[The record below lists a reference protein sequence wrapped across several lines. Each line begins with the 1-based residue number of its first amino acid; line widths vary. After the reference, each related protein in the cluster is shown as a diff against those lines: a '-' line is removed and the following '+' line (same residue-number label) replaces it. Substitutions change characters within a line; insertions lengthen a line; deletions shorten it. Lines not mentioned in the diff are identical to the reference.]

1 MPAHALGMGASP
13 FPPIGHIHVIGI
25 CGTAMGAVAAMLR
38 DDGYRI
44 TGSDEKVYP
53 PMSTFLQE
61 KGISVR
67 EGYRAEHLQPRPDL
81 VIVGN
86 AISRGN
92 PELEHALDQRMLYLS
107 LPETLKLFYLR
118 GAHNLV
124 VAGTHGKTTTTSLL
138 AWLFEHA
145 GHVPSFLIGG
155 IPLNFGQGCRRQ
167 AGKYWILEGDEY
179 DTAFFD
185 KRSKFMHY
193 LPELAVIN
201 NVEFD
206 HADIY
211 ADLEAVKKSFRQ
223 LVHIVPGNG
232 MIVVNADDAN
242 AVEVTRAAKAQ
253 LLEVGYSANAA
264 VQITGLDQG
273 PEGTA
278 FTLLGHRFTVPL
290 YGRHNAQNA
299 AMAVAAAHNYGISLS
314 VLEEGLRRFRGVKRR
329 LEVRGE
335 PRGITVIDDFAHH
348 PTAIAETLKALR
360 ARYPQRRLWALFEP
374 RSNTTRRAVFQ
385 QDLPR
390 ALALADRVVLG
401 QVARAAQLAPGEGL
415 DAERVAADVRALGP
429 EADFQPDVEAIAAL
443 AAREARAGDVLAV
456 LSNGAFGGLIPRLL
470 ERLAGS

>member
-1 MPAHALGMGASP
+1 MATSP
-13 FPPIGHIHVIGI
+13 FPPIRHIHVIGV

-38 DDGYRI
+38 DDGYQV

-53 PMSTFLQE
+53 PMSTFLKE
-61 KGISVR
+61 KGIELR
-67 EGYRAEHLQPRPDL
+67 EGYRADNLRPRPDL

-92 PELEHALDQRMLYLS
+92 PELEAALDQRLLYLS

-118 GAHNLV
+118 STHNLV

-145 GHVPSFLIGG
+145 GRRPSFLIGG

-167 AGKYWILEGDEY
+167 DGEYWILEGDEY

-185 KRSKFMHY
+185 KRSKFLHY

-211 ADLEAVKKSFRQ
+211 ADLEAVKKSFRH
-223 LVHIVPGNG
+223 LVQIVPSNG
-232 MIVVNADDAN
+232 MIVVNADDPN
-242 AVEVTRAAKAQ
+242 AIEVTRPARAQ
-253 LLEVGYSANAA
+253 LLEVGFSPNAA

-273 PEGTA
+273 PEGSS

-299 AMAVAAAHNYGISLS
+299 AMAVAAAHNYGIPLA
-314 VLEEGLRRFRGVKRR
+314 EIAEGLRAFRGVKRR
-329 LEVRGE
+329 MEVRGE

-348 PTAIAETLKALR
+348 PTAITETLRALR
-360 ARYPQRRLWALFEP
+360 VRYPGRRLWAMFEP

-385 QDLPR
+385 NELPR
-390 ALALADRVVLG
+390 ALALADRVVLT
-401 QVARAAQLAPGEGL
+401 QVARADQLAPGEGL
-415 DAERVAADVRALGP
+415 DPAKVVADVQALGP
-429 EADFQPDVEAIAAL
+429 EADYLADVDAIAAL
-443 AAREARAGDVLAV
+443 AADQARPGDVIAV
-456 LSNGAFGGLIPRLL
+456 LSNGAFGGLIPKLL
-470 ERLAGS
+470 ERLQQG